1 MTQIEAELLY
11 DSAQTVAKM
20 GTRGTFSGDRS
31 LLFRAGDICVDVM
44 VHGGGHPLR
53 ILHGQAIHTPSGKP
67 VQEVDVVLTG
77 DRATTDA
84 HGEFTL
90 TTQQGDPLELRLCT
104 DGAEVIHR
112 VPELEAGP

>member
-1 MTQIEAELLY
+1 MTRIEAELLY

-20 GTRGTFSGDRS
+20 GARGTSGGDRS
-31 LLFRAGDICVDVM
+31 LLFRAGDVCVDVM
-44 VHGGGHPLR
+44 VHGGCHPLR

-67 VQEVDVVLTG
+67 VQEVGVLLAG

-90 TTQQGDPLELRLCT
+90 TTQQRDPLDLRLCM
-104 DGAEVIHR
+104 DGTELIHR